1 MSQKRFL
8 RLRVDYEFASN
19 NSGWRFQPEIAVFAP
34 ANLLA
39 RLQRHCTANDRA
51 VVIL

>member
-1 MSQKRFL
+1 MW
-8 RLRVDYEFASN
+8 FASN

-39 RLQRHCTANDRA
+39 RLQGHCTANGGS
-51 VVIL
+51 VPIL